1 VSSDFSLVSGVK
13 YVVGLCHVS
22 YSPLLCSGFAMW
34 G

>member
-13 YVVGLCHVS
+13 YVVGLFHVR
-22 YSPLLCSGFAMW
+22 YSLLLCSGFAMW